1 MRVSTRIDC
10 KGILRGGVLRRFR
23 ALLRILAVLAG
34 LLAVVFALSNRDLLQ
49 IQFLPLPFT
58 VEAPV
63 YLVLM
68 CMLFFGVVVGGV
80 GVWFSS
86 LEARSI
92 ARERVR
98 RVKWLEA
105 KLEEEKK
112 LRHSSLREAVSKR
125 PEIPSKTALKSSHP
139 HFYPGGSS

>member
-23 ALLRILAVLAG
+23 AILRILAVLAG
-34 LLAVVFALSNRDLLQ
+34 LLAVVFAISNRDLLR

-68 CMLFFGVVVGGV
+68 CMLFFGVVMGGV

-86 LEARSI
+86 LEARSA
-92 ARERVR
+92 ARKQMR
-98 RVKWLEA
+98 RVTWLEA
-105 KLEEEKK
+105 KLEEEQS
-112 LRHSSLREAVSKR
+112 LGHSSFHETKSKR
-125 PEIPSKTALKSSHP
+125 PEIPGENALKPGDP
-139 HFYPGGSS
+139 HFYPGGSR

>member
-1 MRVSTRIDC
+1 LIVRAYC
-10 KGILRGGVLRRFR
+10 GGGVLRRFR
-23 ALLRILAVLAG
+23 AFLRILAVLAG
-34 LLAVVFALSNRDLLQ
+34 LLAVVFALSNRDLLR

-68 CMLFFGVVVGGV
+68 CMFFFGVVFGGV

-86 LEARSI
+86 LEARSE
-92 ARERVR
+92 ARKQMR

-105 KLEEEKK
+105 KLEEEQN
-112 LRHSSLREAVSKR
+112 LGHRSLRETGSKR
-125 PEIPSKTALKSSHP
+125 PEIPGENASKSGHSH
-139 HFYPGGSS
+139 FFPGGSR